1 MTREGP
7 TSDREAPER
16 DAGAAVAGATER
28 RRLGEALAGAS
39 ERRRLEEAF
48 APWRAS
54 VNRHLVFRSGLD
66 GLTVGAVAGTAW
78 ALGAYGTHHPALR
91 VGGLALAAVGAIA
104 GAVRGA
110 QRAWTDDRV
119 ALYVDGVLGTP
130 ESVTS
135 AIALGR
141 EAPPEVVE
149 AAVRALEDGPR
160 RAPGRLR
167 RMHGLALAGTIACVA
182 ILALKAPRP
191 AQASPPPGTDVVKL
205 TEVPGLDKVAAVEK
219 LPAKDAAQKE
229 RFDKIAEEAR
239 ELKKKLLEGMP
250 RRDALDALNK
260 LRQKLD
266 AEKLGANQNKAGLDA
281 AVQALKSSG
290 FPGLADALEDRD
302 LQSFDEMMERIA
314 NEREESDR
322 QKAREALEK
331 GIDEAK
337 KKGADDVAKA
347 LEKQKQKLDAR
358 KDKGDVLRE
367 LADALKGTPGDP
379 GHHGKSYDDKAT
391 DDAARELGDALRK
404 GLEKLT
410 PEERKKLADRLKE
423 QAEKGG
429 SSGKMSPKAK
439 QKLKDLADKLKSKEG
454 QKELEK
460 ELKDLANG
468 GGEGGQDDDDHR
480 EKGLD
485 DADEGTD
492 DAGKELGDKDGKGKD
507 GKGKDGKGKDG
518 KGKDGKDGDGKDG
531 KGKDGKGK
539 DGDGKD
545 GSGDG
550 KDGDGKGDGK
560 DGNGGL
566 NLDTPGGDPGGS
578 PGGSGDGDHKGKSKK
593 LDAESLKAKAK
604 GMGMGTPK
612 PTGGKVTTP
621 GTDGATATVKGTGD
635 LAGTAA
641 DEVNGVDKA
650 DVPEAVRRQVKA
662 YFE

>member
-1 MTREGP
+1 MTEQ
-7 TSDREAPER
+7 D
-16 DAGAAVAGATER
+16 DAQNESRKPNAAS
-28 RRLGEALAGAS
+28 ALAGAS
-39 ERRRLEEAF
+39 ERRRLEDAF

-54 VNRHLVFRSGLD
+54 VNRHLVFRSALD
-66 GLTVGAVAGTAW
+66 GLTFGALAGAAW
-78 ALGAYGTHHPALR
+78 AFGAWATHHPALR
-91 VGGLALAAVGAIA
+91 AGGLAIAAAGAVA
-104 GAVRGA
+104 GAVRGT
-110 QRAWTDDRV
+110 RHAWGDERI

-141 EAPPEVVE
+141 EAPPEVID
-149 AAVRALEDGPR
+149 AAIVALEQSPR

-167 RMHGLALAGTIACVA
+167 RMHGLALAGTIACVVL
-182 ILALKAPRP
+182 LAVRAPKP

-205 TEVPGLDKVAAVEK
+205 TQVPGLDKVAEVEK

-229 RFDKIAEEAR
+229 RLDKIAQEAR

-260 LRQKLD
+260 LRQKVE

-281 AVQALKSSG
+281 AAQALKSSG

-314 NEREESDR
+314 NEREDSDR

-331 GIDEAK
+331 AIDEAK

-358 KDKGDVLRE
+358 KDKGDLLRE
-367 LADALKGTPGDP
+367 LADAMKGTPGDP
-379 GHHGKSYDDKAT
+379 GKSLPNYHDKAT
-391 DDAARELGDALRK
+391 DEAGKELGDALRK

-410 PEERKKLADRLKE
+410 PEERKKLAEKLHE

-429 SSGKMSPKAK
+429 ASGKMSPKAK
-439 QKLKDLADKLKSKEG
+439 KRLKDLADKLKTPEG

-460 ELKDLANG
+460 DLKDLANEG
-468 GGEGGQDDDDHR
+468 GGDADDDKR

-492 DAGKELGDKDGKGKD
+492 DAGKELGDGKDGKGKDGKGKDGKGKD

-531 KGKDGKGK
+531 DGKDGDGKDGDGK

-545 GSGDG
+545 GSGA
-550 KDGDGKGDGK
+550 
-560 DGNGGL
+560 GGGIPI
-566 NLDTPGGDPGGS
+566 PGGDPGGQ
-578 PGGSGDGDHKGKSKK
+578 PGGGGDGADHKGKTKK
-593 LDAESLKAKAK
+593 TDAETLKAKAK

-612 PTGGKVTTP
+612 PMGGKITMP

-635 LAGTAA
+635 LAGSAA